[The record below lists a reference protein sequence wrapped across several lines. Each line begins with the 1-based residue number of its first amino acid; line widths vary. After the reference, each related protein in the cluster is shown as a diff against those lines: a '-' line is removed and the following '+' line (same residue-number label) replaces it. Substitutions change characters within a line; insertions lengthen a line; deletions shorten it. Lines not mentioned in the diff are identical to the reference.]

1 MARIRSIK
9 PEFWTDEKVV
19 GLSPLARLVFIGL
32 WNFADDE
39 GRADYSPMRLKMQ
52 ILPADDA
59 DMPLLLGEIRGAGLI
74 VVYSVDNKE
83 YFEICGFSKHQK
95 IDKRSASKRP
105 PPPTSA
111 EVLRFP
117 TTDQGRDQGREGIKD
132 IGGAVAPAGKYRFEG
147 RVIRID
153 QSQYDRWRK
162 AYPRFADFDAALQRA
177 DDYYAENP
185 APDGKWFFRVSRWL
199 EQENVKAANLEGKND
214 PYAGA
219 I

>member
-59 DMPLLLGEIRGAGLI
+59 EMSLLLEEIRGAGLI
-74 VVYSVDNKE
+74 VVYSVENKE
-83 YFEICGFSKHQK
+83 YLEICGFAKHQK
-95 IDKRSASKRP
+95 IDKRTTSKRP

-132 IGGAVAPAGKYRFEG
+132 IGGAVAPAKIYRFEG
-147 RVIRID
+147 RTIRID

-162 AYPRFADFDAALQRA
+162 AYPRFKDFDAALQRA
-177 DDYYAENP
+177 DDYYTENP
-185 APDGKWFFRVSRWL
+185 NPDGKWFFRVSRWL
-199 EQENVKAANLEGKND
+199 EQENAKLASNPED
-214 PYAGA
+214 A
-219 I
+219 IYRGVL

>member
-39 GRADYSPMRLKMQ
+39 GRADFSPMRLKMQ

-59 DMPLLLGEIRGAGLI
+59 DMSLLLGEIRGAGLI

-83 YFEICGFSKHQK
+83 FFEICGFAKHQK
-95 IDKRSASKRP
+95 IDKRVKSKRP
-105 PPPTSA
+105 SPPISA

-117 TTDQGRDQGREGIKD
+117 TTDQGRDQGWEGIKD
-132 IGGAVAPAGKYRFEG
+132 SGGATAPATKYRFEG
-147 RVIRID
+147 KVIRLD

-162 AYPRFADFDAALQRA
+162 AYPRFKDFDAALQRA

-185 APDGKWFFRVSRWL
+185 SPDGKWFFRVSRWL
-199 EQENVKAANLEGKND
+199 EQENAKLAANSDDEIYRGVL
-214 PYAGA
+214 
-219 I
+219 